1 MRGDNR
7 MKKQEYFPRLLS
19 YYKEKIIPQMK
30 KEFNLKNNYQV
41 PVLEKIVVNMGVSAS
56 KEDIKFLDE
65 AMFQLS
71 NITGQKPVIRRAKKS
86 ISNFRL
92 RKGMPIGCMVTL
104 RGWKMYEFIDRLI
117 NISIPRLRDFRGL
130 PYKSMDKYGNY
141 TLGISDITIFPEINI
156 DKVSRQYGL
165 SITFVLKKGNKE
177 QKKRLLELLGVPFRK
192 KQDGKKV

>member
-165 SITFVLKKGNKE
+165 SITFVLKKGNKD
-177 QKKRLLELLGVPFRK
+177 QRKRLLELLGVPFRK
-192 KQDGKKV
+192 KQDGKKM

>member
-41 PVLEKIVVNMGVSAS
+41 PVLEKIVVNMVVSAS